1 MELINHTLRRVSD
14 MLIAGDVSSVELTE
28 ACLRRI
34 EATEPYLNTFI
45 SVCAERAMQ
54 QARSAD
60 HAWVEWRRG
69 KLKKQPSRLNGMPLA
84 IKDVLCVANITAT
97 AGSRMLETF
106 IPAYD
111 ATVSARLRAAGAVF
125 LGKTNTD
132 EFAMGSSTENSG
144 YGPTRNPWDQQR
156 VPGGSSGGSAASVAA
171 NLTFG
176 ALGTDTGG
184 SVRQPASLCG
194 VVGLKPSYGRIS
206 RFGLIAFG
214 SSFDQV
220 GTLTRTAEDA
230 AILLQT
236 LAGPDAFDATCVPT
250 QPPDY
255 LDSFSDPSDLSG
267 LRIGIPNEHFVGGV
281 DAEVEKQVRAAI
293 KLLAKLGAEILP
305 VRLPRTEHA
314 LPAYYLIANAEASAN
329 LARYDGIRY
338 GQRQHGKDLWETY
351 VNTRKTGFGPEVKR
365 RIMLGTHALA
375 TGYYDDY
382 YLRAQKVRTLVK
394 QDFDTAFDQV
404 DVIAG
409 PTTPTTA
416 FKLGAKTED
425 PLQMYL
431 SDIFTL
437 SANLAGIPG
446 VSLPCGMDKKGLPIG
461 LQLLGPAFKE
471 QRLLKIAHKFQLA
484 TDWHQQDPI
493 VEN

>member
-1 MELINHTLRRVSD
+1 MELINQTLRRVSD
-14 MLIAGDVSSVELTE
+14 MLITGEVSSVELTE

-34 EATEPYLNTFI
+34 ETAEPYLHAFI
-45 SVCAERAMQ
+45 SVCADLAMQ
-54 QARSAD
+54 QAQSAD
-60 HAWVEWRRG
+60 RAWVDWRRG
-69 KLKKQPSRLNGMPLA
+69 KLNQQPSRLNGIPLA
-84 IKDVLCVANITAT
+84 IKDVLCVAEITTT
-97 AGSRMLETF
+97 AGSRILENF
-106 IPAYD
+106 VPAYD
-111 ATVSARLRAAGAVF
+111 ATASARLRAAGAVF

-144 YGPTRNPWDQQR
+144 YGPTHNPWDQKR

-184 SVRQPASLCG
+184 SVRQPAALCG

-230 AILLQT
+230 ALLLQT
-236 LAGPDAFDATCVPT
+236 LAGPDTRDATCVPT

-255 LDSFSDPSDLSG
+255 LDSLSESGDLSG
-267 LRIGIPNEHFVGGV
+267 LRVGIPNEHFIGGV
-281 DAEVEKQVRAAI
+281 DPKVEKRVRAAI
-293 KLLAKLGAEILP
+293 EVLAELGAQIFPVSLP
-305 VRLPRTEHA
+305 HTKHA

-338 GQRQHGKDLWETY
+338 GQRQSGKDLWETY
-351 VNTRKTGFGPEVKR
+351 VNTRKAGFGPEVKR
-365 RIMLGTHALA
+365 RIMLGTYALA

-394 QDFDTAFDQV
+394 QDFDSAFEQV

-446 VSLPCGMDKKGLPIG
+446 VSLPCGMDENRLPIG
-461 LQLLGPAFKE
+461 LQLLGPMFEE
-471 QRLLKIAHKFQLA
+471 QRLLNIAHKFQLA
-484 TDWHQQDPI
+484 TDWQQQALI